1 MQTEKYQSYSTA
13 DFLNDPEFIRF
24 VREGNADDVQFWTAF
39 EDAEV
44 NLGSYQAAQK
54 ELRLIYTAKRITM
67 PAGYEIELLARI
79 ERSVDR
85 EQQRK
90 RLSRKLYIYIS
101 SAAAVVAFVL
111 LGFWL
116 NSAKVTINTRYGERK
131 NITLPDG
138 SLVVLNAN
146 SSLSYPLLWRIN
158 HHRNVQLKGEAY
170 FKVVHLNKDTAHIA
184 EKDRFRVQ
192 TNRLHIEVLGTEFDV
207 KDRNQTA
214 KISLMK
220 GSVSVLSLISG
231 EHYILKPKQ
240 MALETGGNAL
250 KIIAADPSVEEA
262 WIEGNRKMHKTKVKD
277 ILQEFEEL
285 YGRHVSLSD
294 PQMADIQIDGTI
306 SFNSED
312 GVLFTLAN
320 ILNARVRKDST
331 TIVLQAK

>member
-116 NSAKVTINTRYGERK
+116 NSAKVTIDTRYGERK

-158 HHRNVQLKGEAY
+158 RHRNVQLKGEAY